1 MAQPEIEVIR
11 PIRPDEAMDLLGVK
25 KDGFYARLK
34 HLGIKLDKDDD
45 GKTYLSQDQFDQ
57 LEALGE
63 HIKTTGK
70 MEGFLDSN
78 SALVFNQDGALAGNA
93 VEFGEIPMTSGRS
106 VTIDQPL
113 DELMQQAGRLA
124 ARRIT
129 APLHVVHAIADQMTY
144 EDLPDNL
151 RQEVDA
157 VRQQVANPPKF
168 QAQPIADDLLSQWR
182 EQRSQQASE
191 PNPAA

>member
-1 MAQPEIEVIR
+1 MVHPQIEVIR

-63 HIKTTGK
+63 HIKNTGK
-70 MEGFLDSN
+70 MEGFPDSN
-78 SALVFNQDGALAGNA
+78 SALTINQDGSLVGSA
-93 VEFGEIPMTSGRS
+93 VEFGEIP
-106 VTIDQPL
+106 IDQPL

-151 RQEVDA
+151 RQEVDT
-157 VRQQVANPPKF
+157 VRHQVANPPKF

>member
-1 MAQPEIEVIR
+1 MVHPEIEVIR

-93 VEFGEIPMTSGRS
+93 VEFGEIP
-106 VTIDQPL
+106 IDQPL

-151 RQEVDA
+151 RQEVDT